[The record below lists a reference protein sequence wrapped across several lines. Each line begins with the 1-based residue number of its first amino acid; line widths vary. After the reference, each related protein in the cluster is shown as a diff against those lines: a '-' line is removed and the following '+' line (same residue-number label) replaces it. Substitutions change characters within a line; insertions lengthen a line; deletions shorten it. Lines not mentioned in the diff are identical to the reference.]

1 MPSIEFVIIK
11 WLFSEKTLNLP
22 NNKNNHLMQEFF
34 ETEIFF
40 LAGNDVQLGQLI
52 YFLFLFIL
60 LTVILL
66 VSYKLGDKWFEK
78 KGMMNWELRRP
89 IKREVFYMYIL
100 SLIWAFL
107 VSFDLD
113 IILVPSE
120 HINITI
126 GLILQATIFIFSAR
140 ILDKI
145 LNKILL
151 DRYEENLKLSRVER
165 KPIGLKSKPD
175 AGTRTLQRVVIT
187 FVVLILIQ
195 TFNLDFKL
203 FEIPTGERAADI
215 IFRISH
221 LVIIFLIFFVARLA
235 SWILTQFVLAQYY
248 RSKELNAGLQFAINQ
263 ILTYFIYVIAIFLII
278 EQLGI
283 QFTLLLGGLAALL
296 VGIGLGVQQ
305 TFNDLVSGIILLFER
320 SIEVGDVIELD
331 GIVGAVE
338 KIGVRT
344 SLIETRDNIMIVVPN
359 SQLISDKVINWSHF
373 DDKARFHIKVGVAY
387 GSDTRLV
394 EKVLLEVARE
404 HPMVLS
410 TPSPTVQ
417 FRDFGDSSLDFML
430 FFWSKEYILIEKVKS
445 ELRYKIDAKFRENKV
460 TIPFP
465 QRDLWL
471 RNPEGL
477 K

>member
-1 MPSIEFVIIK
+1 
-11 WLFSEKTLNLP
+11 
-22 NNKNNHLMQEFF
+22 MQEFL

-40 LAGNDVQLGQLI
+40 LAGSDVQLGQLI
-52 YFLFLFIL
+52 YFIFLFAV
-60 LTVILL
+60 LTTILL
-66 VSYKLGDKWFEK
+66 VSFRLGDKWFEK
-78 KGMMNWELRRP
+78 KGLMSWESRRP

-113 IILVPSE
+113 VILVPSE
-120 HINITI
+120 QINITVALVI
-126 GLILQATIFIFSAR
+126 QAAIFVFSAR

-145 LNKILL
+145 LNKILI
-151 DRYEENLKLSRVER
+151 DRYEENLKLSRTQR

-175 AGTRTLQRVVIT
+175 GGTRTLQRVVIT
-187 FVVLILIQ
+187 FVLLILIQ

-215 IFRISH
+215 VFRISH
-221 LVIIFLIFFVARLA
+221 LIIIFLIFFVARLA
-235 SWILTQFVLAQYY
+235 SWILTQFVLTQYY
-248 RSKELNAGLQFAINQ
+248 RNKDLNPGLQFAINQ

-344 SLIETRDNIMIVVPN
+344 SLVETRDNIMIIVPN
-359 SQLISDKVINWSHF
+359 SQLISDRVINWSHF
-373 DDKARFHIKVGVAY
+373 DDKARFQIKIGVAY

-394 EKVLLEVARE
+394 EKILLEVARQ

-410 TPSPTVQ
+410 SPSPTVQ
-417 FRDFGDSSLDFML
+417 FRDFGDSSLDFIL
-430 FFWSKEYILIEKVKS
+430 FFWSKEYILIEKIKS
-445 ELRYKIDAKFRENKV
+445 EIRYEIDAEFRKNKV
-460 TIPFP
+460 SIPFP

-471 RNPEGL
+471 RNPEDLRGNTSS
-477 K
+477 

>member
-1 MPSIEFVIIK
+1 
-11 WLFSEKTLNLP
+11 
-22 NNKNNHLMQEFF
+22 MQEFL
-34 ETEIFF
+34 EREIFF
-40 LAGNDVQLGQLI
+40 LAGTDVQLGQLI
-52 YFLFLFIL
+52 YFIFLFFVLTSIL
-60 LTVILL
+60 LL
-66 VSYKLGDKWFEK
+66 SFRLGEKWFEQ
-78 KGMMNWELRRP
+78 KGLQNWELKRP
-89 IKREVFYMYIL
+89 IKREVFYMWIL
-100 SLIWAFL
+100 ALIWAFL
-107 VSFDLD
+107 HSFDLD
-113 IILVPSE
+113 VVLVPSE
-120 HINITI
+120 QINITI
-126 GLILQATIFIFSAR
+126 GLILQASIFIFSAR

-145 LNKILL
+145 LNKILV
-151 DRYEENLKLSRVER
+151 DRYEENLKLSRDQR

-175 AGTRTLQRVVIT
+175 GGTRTLQRVVIA
-187 FVVLILIQ
+187 FVILILIQ
-195 TFNLDFKL
+195 TFNLNFKL

-221 LVIIFLIFFVARLA
+221 LVIILLIFFVARLA
-235 SWILTQFVLAQYY
+235 SWILTQFVLSQYY
-248 RSKELNAGLQFAINQ
+248 KSKELNPGLQFAINQ

-344 SLIETRDNIMIVVPN
+344 SLIETRDNIMVIVPN

-394 EKVLLEVARE
+394 EKILLAVARE
-404 HPMVLS
+404 HSMVLS

-417 FRDFGDSSLDFML
+417 FRDFGGSSLDFML
-430 FFWSKEYILIEKVKS
+430 FFWSREYILIEKVKS
-445 ELRYKIDAKFRENKV
+445 ELRYEIDKEFRSNKV

-471 RNPEGL
+471 RNPEDL